1 MIRKAAERLILCR
14 QADRVEDFR
23 REVEVFVLDRPN
35 VRDPLYQ
42 NNIPHWSGIVR
53 RAEQT
58 FRGWRN
64 KVALSFFFNSVMRDQ
79 ADKQGRKLF
88 WLRYVSLAHESF
100 VAHCP
105 TALLNPGVRV
115 VGFTFVQGFVV
126 LLEGAVL
133 REFDKDAYVVVV
145 DFCEGVTVVLEI
157 GRAVNGAEENPLIG
171 GRVDAASAID
181 AAVSVVGVKEKLVSV
196 GIDAEDGEI
205 FVDDFSVFIAPDFL
219 RGEEA
224 AVVDC
229 GVVHC
234 FDVF

>member
-1 MIRKAAERLILCR
+1 MRKAAERLILCR

-23 REVEVFVLDRPN
+23 REVEMFVLDHPN
-35 VRDPLYQ
+35 WGDPRYQ
-42 NNIPHWSGIVR
+42 NNIPHWSGIDR

-64 KVALSFFFNSVMRDQ
+64 KVDLLCFFNSVMRDQ

-88 WLRYVSLAHESF
+88 WLGYVSLAHQSF
-100 VAHCP
+100 VALCP
-105 TALLNPGVRV
+105 TALLNLGVRI

-133 REFDKDAYVVVV
+133 GKFDQDAYVVVV

-157 GRAVNGAEENPLIG
+157 GRAVNGAEKNPLIG
-171 GRVDAASAID
+171 GRVDAAGAID
-181 AAVSVVGVKEKLVSV
+181 AAVSVIGVKEKLVSV